1 MISVPIKLLHE
12 AESHVV
18 TIELKSGEMFRGYL
32 MEAEDTMNVRLDDVK
47 MTGKDGKVTHLDQL
61 YLRGSQIKF
70 IIVPDMLKNSP
81 MFKKIKNQTKAAKQA
96 NIANCLITDAGCTQ
110 IPPGS
115 KTVLGIGPDT
125 SEKINKI
132 TGTFKLM
139 H

>member
-18 TIELKSGEMFRGYL
+18 TIEIKSGEMFRGYL

-47 MTGKDGKVTHLDQL
+47 MTGRDGKVTHLDQL

-96 NIANCLITDAGCTQ
+96 NIAKGTIKGKGPQASATRGKQ
-110 IPPGS
+110 IVAS
-115 KTVLGIGPDT
+115 VNL
-125 SEKINKI
+125 
-132 TGTFKLM
+132 
-139 H
+139 

>member
-18 TIELKSGEMFRGYL
+18 TIEIKSGEMFRGYL

-47 MTGKDGKVTHLDQL
+47 MTSRDGKVSHLDQL

-81 MFKKIKNQTKAAKQA
+81 MFKKIKNQTKAAKKA
-96 NIANCLITDAGCTQ
+96 NIAKGTIRGKGTQ
-110 IPPGS
+110 SSATRGKQIVAS
-115 KTVLGIGPDT
+115 VNL
-125 SEKINKI
+125 
-132 TGTFKLM
+132 
-139 H
+139 

>member
-18 TIELKSGEMFRGYL
+18 TIEIKSGEMFRGYL

-47 MTGKDGKVTHLDQL
+47 MTSRDGKVTHLDQL

-96 NIANCLITDAGCTQ
+96 NIAKGKIKGKGPQASASRGKQ
-110 IPPGS
+110 I
-115 KTVLGIGPDT
+115 VAAVNL
-125 SEKINKI
+125 
-132 TGTFKLM
+132 
-139 H
+139 